1 MIAIVKFVHIAALL
15 CWCAAL
21 IALPLLMHHYR
32 GVRIQSRFTE
42 FRLITHFGYIAF
54 ASPAAVVTIG
64 AGTALIFLTDL
75 TDIWL
80 MIKLIFV
87 AGLTLS
93 HAWIGHLILR
103 TGETEGRYQMPNP
116 LIALVLAVTQISV
129 ILLLVMAK
137 PDLGWLAGLI
147 PADLLEPQGGSL

>member
-1 MIAIVKFVHIAALL
+1 MIAIVKFLHIAALL

-21 IALPLLMHHYR
+21 IALPLVLNHYR
-32 GVRIQSRFTE
+32 GVRIQSQFTE

-54 ASPAAVVTIG
+54 ASPAAVITIG
-64 AGTALIFLTDL
+64 AGTALIFLADL
-75 TDIWL
+75 TDVWL

-93 HAWIGHLILR
+93 HAWIGHMILR

-116 LIALVLAVTQISV
+116 LIALAFALSQMAVIF
-129 ILLLVMAK
+129 LLVLAK
-137 PDLGWLAGLI
+137 PDLGWLADLI
-147 PADLLEPQGGSL
+147 PARLLDPQGGSL